1 MANLEIIPLNGS
13 VREAAAKFAA
23 LPQTIARNVPCL
35 ILWSLGCINQERERL
50 VSTAFGQNGQITR
63 KTYNE
68 KSKDLMVF
76 AGLIK
81 YHMPQHVYDTMS
93 KLSTW
98 RD

>member
-13 VREAAAKFAA
+13 VREAAAKFGA
-23 LPQTIARNVPCL
+23 LPQTVARNVPCL

-50 VSTAFGQNGQITR
+50 ASAAFGQNAQSAR
-63 KTYNE
+63 ERLYE

-76 AGLIK
+76 AGAIK

-93 KLSTW
+93 RLSTW